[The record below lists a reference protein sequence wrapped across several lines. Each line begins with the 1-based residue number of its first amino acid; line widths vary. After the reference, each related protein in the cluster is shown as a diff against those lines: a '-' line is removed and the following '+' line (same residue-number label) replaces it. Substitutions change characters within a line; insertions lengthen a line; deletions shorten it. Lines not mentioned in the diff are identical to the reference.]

1 MSSLVGSQL
10 LNIREKE
17 IRRER
22 RQKDWS
28 LSEGR
33 LKSLR
38 RRIGD
43 LLFGKRLRSMS
54 IASGKFPRGPEG
66 QMTEDD
72 NNEKVD
78 WRENC
83 N

>member
-28 LSEGR
+28 LSESR

-54 IASGKFPRGPEG
+54 IASRKFPRGPEG

>member
-43 LLFGKRLRSMS
+43 LLFGKGLRSMS